1 MQRYKYIH
9 FKICRSTSLFA
20 SCWHRKR
27 QSLFAHAYIQSV
39 VLVENGALYRTAL
52 THFNGWKTKILSL
65 RLRYELISKRL
76 NYQSKYTNTSGRA
89 HANPF
94 NWKCRCKF
102 WQFLG
107 PRLCLLLEVSCDD
120 ELPRRSVLLKLFL
133 LIAGPLIL
141 VFSFHPRLCHHA
153 MQRITPEDT
162 RRTCILLVRLH
173 FTNDEHGH
181 KSALTD
187 TDKSMSKS
195 EQAQWVSGAFLL
207 Y

>member
-1 MQRYKYIH
+1 MVMGAAGNSACNDTNIFTLKFVEAHHY
-9 FKICRSTSLFA
+9 SLLVGIEGDNH
-20 SCWHRKR
+20 C
-27 QSLFAHAYIQSV
+27 LHAYIQSV

-120 ELPRRSVLLKLFL
+120 ELPRRSVLL
-133 LIAGPLIL
+133 
-141 VFSFHPRLCHHA
+141 
-153 MQRITPEDT
+153 
-162 RRTCILLVRLH
+162 
-173 FTNDEHGH
+173 
-181 KSALTD
+181 
-187 TDKSMSKS
+187 
-195 EQAQWVSGAFLL
+195 
-207 Y
+207 

>member
-1 MQRYKYIH
+1 MQRFKYIH

-20 SCWHRKR
+20 SCWHRRR

-107 PRLCLLLEVSCDD
+107 PRLCLLFEVSCDD

-141 VFSFHPRLCHHA
+141 VFSFHPTPGSVIMLCKG
-153 MQRITPEDT
+153 
-162 RRTCILLVRLH
+162 LH
-173 FTNDEHGH
+173 LKKLAERAFFSYVYISLMTNTGTNLP
-181 KSALTD
+181 SQTLT
-187 TDKSMSKS
+187 S
-195 EQAQWVSGAFLL
+195 Q
-207 Y
+207 